1 MSEIVVQ
8 SLFANQTG
16 FENAQALV
24 EQLNARK
31 RGPYDTKPKVFEYD
45 PYAHIRQLYVQL
57 TNLIGIQGE
66 MFTASKRETI
76 DGISRWYSFYEVKQ
90 YEYQGKM
97 FQGEE
102 FRYVEAEIA
111 GSEFFD
117 IYDRIKL
124 HQELINLLRKKVPLV
139 EAMAIIQQ
147 KVKEIQKGYE
157 VKEITKWLQKQRRG

>member
-1 MSEIVVQ
+1 
-8 SLFANQTG
+8 
-16 FENAQALV
+16 
-24 EQLNARK
+24 
-31 RGPYDTKPKVFEYD
+31 
-45 PYAHIRQLYVQL
+45 
-57 TNLIGIQGE
+57 
-66 MFTASKRETI
+66 
-76 DGISRWYSFYEVKQ
+76 
-90 YEYQGKM
+90 M

-124 HQELINLLRKKVPLV
+124 HQELINLLRQKVPLG
-139 EAMAIIQQ
+139 EAMALIQQ